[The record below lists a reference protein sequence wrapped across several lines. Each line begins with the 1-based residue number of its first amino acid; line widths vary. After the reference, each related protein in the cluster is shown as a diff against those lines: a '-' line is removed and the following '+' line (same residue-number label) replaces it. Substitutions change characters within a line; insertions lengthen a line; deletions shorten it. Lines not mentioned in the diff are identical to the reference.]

1 MGVQPGYTH
10 VFTVRFLT
18 SLQKMLTTRLV
29 LALLVAAVVAAQDVQ
44 DHSELN
50 IANDVFDSDIDAE
63 KSEGPPPGIAARA
76 AALAAARAAR
86 RNTRQT
92 PPPPPSPPPPSMA
105 ELKETAKE
113 LVEKTISKHRNA
125 DGHTCW
131 TIYEG
136 CGFERCLVPQDMPP
150 QQVWCDALK
159 GDTSKIDVHEA
170 TDKCAGWTKSQACD
184 KINQIDLKKKMPAD
198 ICTGSKSCGGNGC
211 WDKKTVGTVC
221 CPCSV
226 PNPKEYVEE
235 KLKELM
241 GVAMNRKG
249 IEDLD
254 VGASTKMINYKLKI
268 EAATNAMTAC
278 QKKKCAEKVAES
290 DAGLHDLLLDE
301 DAEDVFGGGAAC

>member
-1 MGVQPGYTH
+1 
-10 VFTVRFLT
+10 
-18 SLQKMLTTRLV
+18 
-29 LALLVAAVVAAQDVQ
+29 
-44 DHSELN
+44 
-50 IANDVFDSDIDAE
+50 
-63 KSEGPPPGIAARA
+63 
-76 AALAAARAAR
+76 
-86 RNTRQT
+86 
-92 PPPPPSPPPPSMA
+92 MA

-113 LVEKTISKHRNA
+113 LVEKTISKYRNA

-184 KINQIDLKKKMPAD
+184 KINQIDLKTTSKQPAD
-198 ICTGSKSCGGNGC
+198 ICTGSKSCGGNGVC

-226 PNPKEYVEE
+226 PNPKEYVER
-235 KLKELM
+235 KLKEMM
-241 GVAMNRKG
+241 GVAMTTKG

-254 VGASTKMINYKLKI
+254 LDVDVGASTKNINYLLKI
-268 EAATNAMTAC
+268 EAASNAMSAC
-278 QKKKCAEKVAES
+278 QKKKCAASGGSLNALSLNMTGGVAES
-290 DAGLHDLLLDE
+290 DAGLGEGLDALLDVE
-301 DAEDVFGGGAAC
+301 DADEQTAGWDCG